1 MLDDQ
6 SVRSEDGD
14 IEGSFVF
21 QRRPRLK
28 RKRVVLVFDQAYL
41 AHGMAVYSA
50 ATLLIHQLGSAAR
63 YEVFCL
69 DTYVGPKFAGA
80 ARLSVP
86 RIDGG

>member
-14 IEGSFVF
+14 VEGNFVF
-21 QRRPRLK
+21 ERRPRLK

-50 ATLLIHQLGSAAR
+50 ATLLIHQLGVPPGTMYSAWTLM
-63 YEVFCL
+63 L
-69 DTYVGPKFAGA
+69 DQNSAERREFRSRGPTVG
-80 ARLSVP
+80 
-86 RIDGG
+86 